1 MLCLLPLRSHTD
13 GSRPVGQKSRCLMPI
28 LSHSASRSG
37 SRCACGFGFVILCAL
52 LAGRSQAQQSAPSA
66 DLESLTPTPP
76 VVFHNPIPSDQL
88 TFLNDYAGR
97 PAKELLKDKR
107 FEKLRKLV
115 IPRSEYHYG
124 RDMPLSEASDD
135 VVYGSKIPVQV
146 RDGRYVTISGSQGPY
161 LNGKGFFWFDI
172 QTGVALGGVYFHPV
186 NGEPTP
192 TLAVFSKQLS
202 DHSLGM
208 SQLPPFAED
217 LSYWVASSDAR
228 SVSPRYFIPDN
239 GKKYVLLHDED
250 YCDHPTNAP
259 APPETTCLQL
269 NAEAAEADLNAAYF
283 MQRTGNAA
291 DATAWMLG
299 TDQVAWIGF
308 RNQSCGIGPGA
319 LSCRIRITRQ
329 RTRTILK
336 GA

>member
-1 MLCLLPLRSHTD
+1 MASEHT
-13 GSRPVGQKSRCLMPI
+13 M
-28 LSHSASRSG
+28 
-37 SRCACGFGFVILCAL
+37 GFEPADR
-52 LAGRSQAQQSAPSA
+52 LAQDRDSVRRRFWITFKQ
-66 DLESLTPTPP
+66 
-76 VVFHNPIPSDQL
+76 VVAHL
-88 TFLNDYAGR
+88 
-97 PAKELLKDKR
+97 
-107 FEKLRKLV
+107 
-115 IPRSEYHYG
+115 
-124 RDMPLSEASDD
+124 
-135 VVYGSKIPVQV
+135 
-146 RDGRYVTISGSQGPY
+146 
-161 LNGKGFFWFDI
+161 
-172 QTGVALGGVYFHPV
+172 
-186 NGEPTP
+186 
-192 TLAVFSKQLS
+192 
-202 DHSLGM
+202 
-208 SQLPPFAED
+208 PFAED

>member
-1 MLCLLPLRSHTD
+1 MPRFPRASIHPVAILANSLCL
-13 GSRPVGQKSRCLMPI
+13 
-28 LSHSASRSG
+28 SA
-37 SRCACGFGFVILCAL
+37 VCAL
-52 LAGRSQAQQSAPSA
+52 ACANASAQQPAPA
-66 DLESLTPTPP
+66 PDAILPP
-76 VVFHNPIPSDQL
+76 PPAVFHDPIPGGEL
-88 TFLNDYAGR
+88 AFLNDFAGR

-135 VVYGSKIPVQV
+135 VIYGSKIPVQI
-146 RDGRYVTISGSQGPY
+146 RDGRYVLISGSQGPY
-161 LNGKGFFWFDI
+161 LSGKGFFWFDM
-172 QTGVALGGVYFHPV
+172 QTGIALGGVYFHPV

-208 SQLPPFAED
+208 SQLPLAFAED
-217 LSYWVASSDAR
+217 LSQWVANSKAR
-228 SVSPRYFIPDN
+228 WVSPRYFIPEN

-250 YCDHPTNAP
+250 YCDHPPDSP
-259 APPETTCLQL
+259 APPAATCMQL
-269 NAEAAEADLNAAYF
+269 NAEAADADLNAAYF
-283 MQRTGNAA
+283 MKATGNAA

-299 TDQVAWIGF
+299 PDQVAWIGF
-308 RNQSCGIGPGA
+308 RDQSCGAGPGA